1 MSSLSPLPAAV
12 NKLKQ
17 LLSNADGWKQDVI
30 MEMFI
35 QIATV
40 LENPLFFLH
49 EKCPDSRDKIM
60 HLGSITNVMEKKLT
74 AHMFTVPWI
83 GEW

>member
-1 MSSLSPLPAAV
+1 
-12 NKLKQ
+12 
-17 LLSNADGWKQDVI
+17 

-74 AHMFTVPWI
+74 QPSTHVHSAMDWRVIDTALVL
-83 GEW
+83 